1 MSDEENAT
9 NSPEQPNAK
18 LKQSLS
24 GKIAYLDALENAV
37 DQQDDR
43 LIYELLDPE
52 RYHTDISSTNDQI
65 KSGYFNLV
73 DDVRS
78 QISHYLSYQ
87 LIDYLAKLYPF
98 FYYREISEGEFKILF
113 GNWWD
118 RREFGY
124 LDVLNLEFQYDKD
137 EYQKLSDTF
146 GLDANNKHLNTEKI
160 AQISEEN
167 KQLQELMT
175 NQDQRDQR
183 KAQLRDQLQDISNN
197 GSFWE
202 SGKVKE
208 ERQALKDELT
218 KLTEEDQKAVDA
230 KEKMRSNED
239 RILALSKED
248 TILSYEKQSIKQAFG
263 SFEAFTN
270 HSKKLYSD
278 YLTSL
283 IGKEQVRA
291 DE

>member
-1 MSDEENAT
+1 MSDEKNTTE
-9 NSPEQPNAK
+9 SQEQPNAK

-24 GKIAYLDALENAV
+24 GKIAYLNALQGAV
-37 DQQDDR
+37 DQQNDR
-43 LIYELLDPE
+43 MTYELLDPE
-52 RYHTDISSTNDQI
+52 RYHTEISSATEAT
-65 KSGYFNLV
+65 KSGYFSLV

-78 QISHYLSYQ
+78 QIAHYLSYQ
-87 LIDYLAKLYPF
+87 LIDYLAEIYPF
-98 FYYREISEGEFKILF
+98 FYYREVAEGEFKILF

-124 LDVLNLEFQYDKD
+124 LDVLNLEFQFDKD
-137 EYQKLSDTF
+137 EYQKLARTF
-146 GLDANNKHLNTEKI
+146 QLDANNKHLNTEEI
-160 AQISEEN
+160 AKISEEN
-167 KQLQELMT
+167 KQLQTLLT
-175 NQDQRDQR
+175 NQDQRDSR
-183 KAQLRDQLQDISNN
+183 KAQLRDQLQDTSSNS
-197 GSFWE
+197 SFWE

-218 KLTEEDQKAVDA
+218 KLTEEDQKAMDA
-230 KEKMRSNED
+230 RDTMKNNED

-248 TILSYEKQSIKQAFG
+248 TILSYEKQAIKQAFG
-263 SFEAFTN
+263 SFESFTN

-283 IGKEQVRA
+283 IGKAKVRA

>member
-1 MSDEENAT
+1 MSDEENT
-9 NSPEQPNAK
+9 IESQEQPNAK

-24 GKIAYLDALENAV
+24 GKIAYLNALQDAV

-43 LIYELLDPE
+43 LTYELLDPE
-52 RYHTDISSTNDQI
+52 RYHTEISSTNEAA
-65 KSGYFNLV
+65 KSGYFSLV

-78 QISHYLSYQ
+78 QIAHYLSYQ
-87 LIDYLAKLYPF
+87 LIDYLAEIYPF
-98 FYYREISEGEFKILF
+98 FYYREIAEGEFKILF

-124 LDVLNLEFQYDKD
+124 LDVLNLEFQFDKD
-137 EYQKLSDTF
+137 EYQKLSGTF
-146 GLDANNKHLNTEKI
+146 QLDANNKHLNTENI
-160 AQISEEN
+160 AKISEEN
-167 KQLQELMT
+167 KQLETLLS
-175 NQDQRDQR
+175 NQDQRDSR
-183 KAQLRDQLQDISNN
+183 KAQLRDQLADTSSNS
-197 GSFWE
+197 SFWE

-218 KLTEEDQKAVDA
+218 KLTEEDQKAADA
-230 KEKMRSNED
+230 RNTMKSNED

-248 TILSYEKQSIKQAFG
+248 TILSYEKQAIKQAFG
-263 SFEAFTN
+263 SFESFTN

-283 IGKEQVRA
+283 IGKEKVRA

>member
-1 MSDEENAT
+1 MSDEENT
-9 NSPEQPNAK
+9 IESQEQPNAK

-24 GKIAYLDALENAV
+24 GKIAYLNALQDAV

-43 LIYELLDPE
+43 LTYELLDPE
-52 RYHTDISSTNDQI
+52 RYHTEISSTNEAA
-65 KSGYFNLV
+65 KSGYFSLV

-78 QISHYLSYQ
+78 QIAHYLSYQ
-87 LIDYLAKLYPF
+87 LIDYLAEIYPF
-98 FYYREISEGEFKILF
+98 FYYREIAEGEFKILF

-124 LDVLNLEFQYDKD
+124 LDVLNLEFQFDKD
-137 EYQKLSDTF
+137 EYQKLSGTF
-146 GLDANNKHLNTEKI
+146 QLDANNKHLNTENI
-160 AQISEEN
+160 AKISEEN
-167 KQLQELMT
+167 KQLETLLS
-175 NQDQRDQR
+175 NQDQRDSR
-183 KAQLRDQLQDISNN
+183 KAQLRDQLADTSSNS
-197 GSFWE
+197 SFWE

-218 KLTEEDQKAVDA
+218 KLTEEDQKAADA
-230 KEKMRSNED
+230 RNTMKSNED

-248 TILSYEKQSIKQAFG
+248 TILSYEKQAIKQAFG
-263 SFEAFTN
+263 SFESFTN
-270 HSKKLYSD
+270 HSKKIYSD

-283 IGKEQVRA
+283 IGKEKVRA

>member
-1 MSDEENAT
+1 MSDEENT
-9 NSPEQPNAK
+9 IESQEQPNAK

-24 GKIAYLDALENAV
+24 GKIAYLNALQDAV

-43 LIYELLDPE
+43 LTYELLDPE
-52 RYHTDISSTNDQI
+52 RYHTEISSTNEAA
-65 KSGYFNLV
+65 KSGYFSLV

-78 QISHYLSYQ
+78 QIAHYLSYQ
-87 LIDYLAKLYPF
+87 LIDYLAEIYPF
-98 FYYREISEGEFKILF
+98 FYYREIAEGEFKILF

-124 LDVLNLEFQYDKD
+124 LDVLNLEFQFDKD
-137 EYQKLSDTF
+137 EYQKLSGTF
-146 GLDANNKHLNTEKI
+146 QLDANNKHLNTESI
-160 AQISEEN
+160 AKISEEN
-167 KQLQELMT
+167 KQLETLLS
-175 NQDQRDQR
+175 NQDQRDSR
-183 KAQLRDQLQDISNN
+183 KAQLRDQLADTSSNS
-197 GSFWE
+197 SFWE

-218 KLTEEDQKAVDA
+218 KLTEEDQKAADA
-230 KEKMRSNED
+230 RNTMKSNED

-248 TILSYEKQSIKQAFG
+248 TILSYEKQAIKQAFG
-263 SFEAFTN
+263 SFESFTN

-283 IGKEQVRA
+283 IGKEKVRA

>member
-1 MSDEENAT
+1 MSDEENT
-9 NSPEQPNAK
+9 IESQEQPNAK

-24 GKIAYLDALENAV
+24 GKIAYLNALQDAV

-43 LIYELLDPE
+43 LTYELLDPE
-52 RYHTDISSTNDQI
+52 RYHTEISSTNEAA
-65 KSGYFNLV
+65 KSGYFSLV

-78 QISHYLSYQ
+78 QIAHYLSYQ
-87 LIDYLAKLYPF
+87 LIDYLAEIYPF
-98 FYYREISEGEFKILF
+98 FYYREIAEGEFKILF

-124 LDVLNLEFQYDKD
+124 LDVLNLEFQFNKD
-137 EYQKLSDTF
+137 EYQKLSGTF
-146 GLDANNKHLNTEKI
+146 QLDANNKHLNTENI
-160 AQISEEN
+160 AKISEEN
-167 KQLQELMT
+167 KQLETLLS
-175 NQDQRDQR
+175 NQDQRDSR
-183 KAQLRDQLQDISNN
+183 KAQLRDQLADTSSNS
-197 GSFWE
+197 SFWE

-218 KLTEEDQKAVDA
+218 KLTEEDQKAADA
-230 KEKMRSNED
+230 RNTMKSNED

-248 TILSYEKQSIKQAFG
+248 TILSYEKQAIKQAFG
-263 SFEAFTN
+263 SFESFTN

-283 IGKEQVRA
+283 IGKEKVRA

>member
-1 MSDEENAT
+1 MSDEENT
-9 NSPEQPNAK
+9 IESQEQPNAK

-24 GKIAYLDALENAV
+24 GKIAYLNALQDAV

-43 LIYELLDPE
+43 LTYELLDPE
-52 RYHTDISSTNDQI
+52 RYHTEISSTNEAA
-65 KSGYFNLV
+65 KSGYFSLV

-78 QISHYLSYQ
+78 QIAHYLSYQ
-87 LIDYLAKLYPF
+87 LIDYLAEIYPF
-98 FYYREISEGEFKILF
+98 FYYREIAEGEFKILF

-124 LDVLNLEFQYDKD
+124 LDVLNLEFQFDKD
-137 EYQKLSDTF
+137 EYQKLSGTF
-146 GLDANNKHLNTEKI
+146 QLDANNKHLNTENI
-160 AQISEEN
+160 AKISEEN
-167 KQLQELMT
+167 KQLETLLS
-175 NQDQRDQR
+175 NQDQRDSR
-183 KAQLRDQLQDISNN
+183 KAQLRDKLADTSSNS
-197 GSFWE
+197 SFWE

-218 KLTEEDQKAVDA
+218 KLTEEDQKAADA
-230 KEKMRSNED
+230 RNTMKSNED

-248 TILSYEKQSIKQAFG
+248 TILSYEKQAIKQAFG
-263 SFEAFTN
+263 SFESFTN

-283 IGKEQVRA
+283 IGKEKVRA

>member
-1 MSDEENAT
+1 MSDEENT
-9 NSPEQPNAK
+9 IESQEQPNAK

-24 GKIAYLDALENAV
+24 GKIAYLNALQDAV

-43 LIYELLDPE
+43 LTYELLDPE
-52 RYHTDISSTNDQI
+52 RYHTEISSTNEAA
-65 KSGYFNLV
+65 KSGYFSLV

-78 QISHYLSYQ
+78 QIAHYLSYQ
-87 LIDYLAKLYPF
+87 LIDYLAEIYPF
-98 FYYREISEGEFKILF
+98 FYYREIAEGEFKILF

-124 LDVLNLEFQYDKD
+124 LDVLNLEFQFDKD
-137 EYQKLSDTF
+137 EYQKLSGTF
-146 GLDANNKHLNTEKI
+146 QLDANNKHLNTENI
-160 AQISEEN
+160 AKISEEN
-167 KQLQELMT
+167 KQLETLLS
-175 NQDQRDQR
+175 NQDQRDSR
-183 KAQLRDQLQDISNN
+183 KAQLRDQLADTSSNS
-197 GSFWE
+197 SFWE
-202 SGKVKE
+202 SGRVKE

-218 KLTEEDQKAVDA
+218 KLTEEDQKAADA
-230 KEKMRSNED
+230 RNTMKSNED

-248 TILSYEKQSIKQAFG
+248 TILSYEKQAIKQAFG
-263 SFEAFTN
+263 SFESFTN

-283 IGKEQVRA
+283 IGKEKVRA

>member
-37 DQQDDR
+37 DQQNDR

-183 KAQLRDQLQDISNN
+183 KAQLRDQLQDTSNN

>member
-183 KAQLRDQLQDISNN
+183 KAQLRDQLQDTSNN

>member
-1 MSDEENAT
+1 MSDEENT
-9 NSPEQPNAK
+9 IESQEQPNAK

-24 GKIAYLDALENAV
+24 GKIAYLNALQDAV

-43 LIYELLDPE
+43 LTYELLDPE
-52 RYHTDISSTNDQI
+52 RYHTEISSTNEAA
-65 KSGYFNLV
+65 KSGYFSLV

-78 QISHYLSYQ
+78 QIAHYLSYQ
-87 LIDYLAKLYPF
+87 LIDYLAEIYPF
-98 FYYREISEGEFKILF
+98 FYYREIAEGEFKILF

-124 LDVLNLEFQYDKD
+124 LDVLNLEFQFDKD
-137 EYQKLSDTF
+137 EYQKLSGTF
-146 GLDANNKHLNTEKI
+146 QLDANNKHLNTENI
-160 AQISEEN
+160 AKISEEN
-167 KQLQELMT
+167 KQLEKLLS
-175 NQDQRDQR
+175 NQDQRDSR
-183 KAQLRDQLQDISNN
+183 KAQLRDQLADTSSNS
-197 GSFWE
+197 SFWE

-218 KLTEEDQKAVDA
+218 KLTEEDQKAADA
-230 KEKMRSNED
+230 RNTMKSNED

-248 TILSYEKQSIKQAFG
+248 TILSYEKQAIKQAFG
-263 SFEAFTN
+263 SFESFTN

-283 IGKEQVRA
+283 IGKEKVRA

>member
-1 MSDEENAT
+1 MSDEENT
-9 NSPEQPNAK
+9 IESQEQPNAK

-24 GKIAYLDALENAV
+24 GKIAHLNALQDAV

-43 LIYELLDPE
+43 LTYELLDPE
-52 RYHTDISSTNDQI
+52 RYHTEISSTNEAA
-65 KSGYFNLV
+65 KSGYFSLV

-78 QISHYLSYQ
+78 QIAHYLSYQ
-87 LIDYLAKLYPF
+87 LIDYLAEIYPF
-98 FYYREISEGEFKILF
+98 FYYREIAEGEFKILF

-124 LDVLNLEFQYDKD
+124 LDVLNLEFQFDKD
-137 EYQKLSDTF
+137 EYQKLSGTF
-146 GLDANNKHLNTEKI
+146 QLDANNKHLNTENI
-160 AQISEEN
+160 AKISEEN
-167 KQLQELMT
+167 KQLETLLS
-175 NQDQRDQR
+175 NQDQRDSR
-183 KAQLRDQLQDISNN
+183 KAQLRDQLADTSSNS
-197 GSFWE
+197 SFWE

-218 KLTEEDQKAVDA
+218 KLTEEDQKAADA
-230 KEKMRSNED
+230 RNTMKSNED

-248 TILSYEKQSIKQAFG
+248 TILSYEKQAIKQAFG
-263 SFEAFTN
+263 SFESFTN

-283 IGKEQVRA
+283 IGKEKVRA

>member
-1 MSDEENAT
+1 MSDEENT
-9 NSPEQPNAK
+9 IQSQEQPNAK

-24 GKIAYLDALENAV
+24 GKIVYLNALQNAV
-37 DQQDDR
+37 DKQDDR

-52 RYHTDISSTNDQI
+52 RYHSDISAANDAI
-65 KSGYFNLV
+65 KPGYFSLV
-73 DDVRS
+73 DDVRT

-87 LIDYLAKLYPF
+87 LIDYLAEIYPF

-137 EYQKLSDTF
+137 EYQKLADTF
-146 GLDANNKHLNTEKI
+146 ALDANNKHLNTAKI
-160 AQISEEN
+160 AEISEEN
-167 KQLQELMT
+167 KKLQELLT

-183 KAQLRDQLQDISNN
+183 KAQLRDQLQDTSNG

-202 SGKVKE
+202 SGKIKE

-218 KLTEEDQKAVDA
+218 KLTDEDQKAVDA
-230 KEKMRSNED
+230 KETMKRNED
-239 RILALSKED
+239 QILALSKED
-248 TILSYEKQSIKQAFG
+248 TILGYEKQSIKQAFG
-263 SFEAFTN
+263 SFESFTS

-283 IGKEQVRA
+283 IGKEKVRA

>member
-1 MSDEENAT
+1 LNAL
-9 NSPEQPNAK
+9 Q
-18 LKQSLS
+18 
-24 GKIAYLDALENAV
+24 DAV

-43 LIYELLDPE
+43 LTYELLDPE
-52 RYHTDISSTNDQI
+52 RYHTEISSTNEAA
-65 KSGYFNLV
+65 KSGYFSLV

-78 QISHYLSYQ
+78 QIAHYLSYQ
-87 LIDYLAKLYPF
+87 LIDYLAEIYPF
-98 FYYREISEGEFKILF
+98 FYYREIAEGEFKILF

-124 LDVLNLEFQYDKD
+124 LDVLNLEFQFDKD
-137 EYQKLSDTF
+137 EYQKLSGTF
-146 GLDANNKHLNTEKI
+146 QLDANNKHLNTENI
-160 AQISEEN
+160 AKISEEN
-167 KQLQELMT
+167 KQLETLLS
-175 NQDQRDQR
+175 NQDQRDSR
-183 KAQLRDQLQDISNN
+183 KAQLRDQLADTSSNS
-197 GSFWE
+197 SFWE

-218 KLTEEDQKAVDA
+218 KLTEEDQKAADA
-230 KEKMRSNED
+230 RNTMKSNED

-248 TILSYEKQSIKQAFG
+248 TILSYEKQAIKQAFG
-263 SFEAFTN
+263 SFESFTN

-283 IGKEQVRA
+283 IGKEKVRA